1 MTKKL
6 SLPTKSA
13 SGRSRP
19 KVANAASISGL
30 VLALRQPHGPSRD
43 FHVSHGCF
51 GVRGIGRIDE
61 HGHTSRFGH
70 QLAQEFEPLCL

>member
-1 MTKKL
+1 MRR
-6 SLPTKSA
+6 SKS
-13 SGRSRP
+13 
-19 KVANAASISGL
+19 
-30 VLALRQPHGPSRD
+30 D

-70 QLAQEFEPLCL
+70 QLAQE